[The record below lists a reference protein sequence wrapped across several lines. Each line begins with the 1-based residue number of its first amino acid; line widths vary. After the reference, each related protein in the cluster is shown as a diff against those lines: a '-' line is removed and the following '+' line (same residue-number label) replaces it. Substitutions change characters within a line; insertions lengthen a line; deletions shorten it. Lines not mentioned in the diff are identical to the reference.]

1 MSRPPAFIQEEGEDG
16 EDEDYGNRPKI
27 ATRKGGTDVDGLKD
41 DSSFSNCDPCYWTHG
56 QVMEWLATTPWKN
69 YGPVFHEHGITGH
82 HLALLDRPELASM
95 GMRRVADQM
104 DFLEAIPVERS
115 VYGSRPTDVPNK
127 FMALFEAMI
136 STKYARTSKGKTPA
150 QIKEEFMSINNC
162 VALLSALLMTVS
174 FDFLTWG
181 YGEMEEMMDKP
192 SAILFIACA
201 FISGLFF
208 AMSLMMAIFQMI
220 MCTQVGTLDL
230 LFLICKSTCAQLRS
244 DKCSCFH
251 PLFSLSSSSF
261 PTLAP
266 FPSLLPLLSKSTSA
280 DDVQH
285 QHIPI
290 C

>member
-1 MSRPPAFIQEEGEDG
+1 MRPSKPSTFIQEEGEDG

-27 ATRKGGTDVDGLKD
+27 EMRKGGTDVDGLKND
-41 DSSFSNCDPCYWTHG
+41 GSFSKCDPCYWTHG

-82 HLALLDRPELASM
+82 HLALLDRPELASI

-115 VYGSRPTDVPNK
+115 VFGSHPTDVPNK
-127 FMALFEAMI
+127 FMALIEAMI
-136 STKYARTSKGKTPA
+136 STKYVAGSKGKTPA
-150 QIKEEFMSINNC
+150 QIREEFMSINNC

-181 YGEMEEMMDKP
+181 YGEMEDMMDKP
-192 SAILFIACA
+192 SAIIFIACA

-220 MCTQVGTLDL
+220 MCTQVHPRPCLAACASLHSEHTPPISPSPLPPSL
-230 LFLICKSTCAQLRS
+230 HPPLPFLNPPPT
-244 DKCSCFH
+244 
-251 PLFSLSSSSF
+251 SL
-261 PTLAP
+261 PPIP
-266 FPSLLPLLSKSTSA
+266 FPSLPLF
-280 DDVQH
+280 
-285 QHIPI
+285 P
-290 C
+290 